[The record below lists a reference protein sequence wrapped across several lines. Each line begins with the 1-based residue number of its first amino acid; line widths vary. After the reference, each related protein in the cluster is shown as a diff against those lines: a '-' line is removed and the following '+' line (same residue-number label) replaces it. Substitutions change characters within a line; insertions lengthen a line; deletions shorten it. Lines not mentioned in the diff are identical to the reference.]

1 MKKIISLII
10 IINIILGIT
19 IKVEAQDNDINNS
32 YLEIMRIN
40 KEGIEPN
47 FNKEIFEYYV
57 TTEEDINELEITAI
71 PENKNSKVEIIG
83 NKNFKYGTNII
94 EIKVQSQKGDN
105 SNVYKIYLT
114 KTKNVFQS
122 NCNLET
128 LAIENAILYPEFDK
142 NLTHYETE
150 VDNIVNNVNL
160 LAIPENTN
168 AKVTISR
175 SKKLEIGDNPIIVN
189 VLSEDGLSYKKYELN
204 IHRRTE
210 KEQQDYEEE
219 KNKNSER
226 LNILLN
232 NRNKINNKDSDNY
245 AEKLSTNIKQ
255 KNNITTIKI
264 LFIIVGISILVGAI
278 IYIKYKKK
286 IDK

>member
-142 NLTHYETE
+142 NITHYETE

-278 IYIKYKKK
+278 IYIKYKKNR
-286 IDK
+286 

>member
-10 IINIILGIT
+10 IINIILSIT

-32 YLEIMRIN
+32 YLEVMRIN

-57 TTEEDINELEITAI
+57 ITEEDINELEITAI

-114 KTKNVFQS
+114 KTKNVSQS
-122 NCNLET
+122 NNNLET

-142 NLTHYETE
+142 NITNYETE
-150 VDNIVNNVNL
+150 VDNNVNNVNL

-168 AKVTISR
+168 AKVTINGSE
-175 SKKLEIGDNPIIVN
+175 KLEIGDNPIIVN

-210 KEQQDYEEE
+210 NEQQDYEEE

-278 IYIKYKKK
+278 IYIKYKKQ

>member
-286 IDK
+286 

>member
-142 NLTHYETE
+142 NITHYETE

-286 IDK
+286 